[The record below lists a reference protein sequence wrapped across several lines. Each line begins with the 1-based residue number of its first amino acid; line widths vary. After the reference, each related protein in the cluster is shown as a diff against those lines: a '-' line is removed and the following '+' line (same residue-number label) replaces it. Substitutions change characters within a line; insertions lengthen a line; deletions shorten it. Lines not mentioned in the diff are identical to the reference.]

1 MHTAGVQ
8 HPSRFAKLVLILACV
23 SACKPKPEDTA
34 AGSSAGS
41 ASAAARQA
49 SPPAP
54 SASARAGAAPSTLPE
69 AELKRFVARWEAVQN
84 EHDFAAYSSLYADR
98 FMGVKRVGSYSKRF
112 DRAAWLL
119 DRKPM
124 FEGGAK
130 VRVADLALVAAGGS
144 TRVIFTQEFVSAGFR
159 DTGKKELFLVAAPGG
174 GVQISREEM
183 LSSDVSATSSSD
195 EGVLAYHRDGPVLQ
209 RGFDKR
215 ALKSPPRLLSSAGA
229 SPIEISFEI
238 SPEALSA
245 GSRAWL
251 GREVTAY
258 TTRGLTC
265 SGRVARFE
273 ARVQAVPH
281 FGMRQSWNG
290 ELDAPK
296 ASPAEIA
303 KTVEGMAQSEEHFV
317 VGVLDRA
324 CAGTWASA
332 ASHPFTPA
340 VAAKGLLR
348 EAGVAAFKAL
358 PSYAE
363 LQGAFVKESKD
374 RARAWETV
382 DGELNVVELRAPAR
396 PPLLLVSAR
405 GGVGCS
411 GFNGALSAFW
421 QIGGSADAPKLTAAA
436 PPSKQYLTLRG
447 AIDQK
452 AAGLAL
458 FAGPDGYDDEVAVLR
473 LTPAKAA
480 RSVLLSTSF
489 WDCDC

>member
-1 MHTAGVQ
+1 M
-8 HPSRFAKLVLILACV
+8 LVCV
-23 SACKPKPEDTA
+23 NACKPKPESTG
-34 AGSSAGS
+34 AGSGTGS
-41 ASAAARQA
+41 ASAAAQPA
-49 SPPAP
+49 SPAL
-54 SASARAGAAPSTLPE
+54 SASARAGAALSALPE
-69 AELKRFVARWEAVQN
+69 AELKRFVARWEAAQN
-84 EHDFAAYSSLYADR
+84 EHDFASYSSLYAER
-98 FMGVKRVGSYSKRF
+98 FMGVKRVGTYSKRF
-112 DRAAWLL
+112 DRAAWLV

-130 VRVADLALVAAGGS
+130 VRVADLVLVAAGGS

-159 DTGKKELFLVAAPGG
+159 DTGKKELFLVASPGG
-174 GVQISREEM
+174 SVQISREEM

-195 EGVLAYHRDGPVLQ
+195 DGVLAYHRDGVVLQ

-215 ALKSPPRLLSSAGA
+215 ALKGQPRLLSSAGA
-229 SPIEISFEI
+229 SPIEIGFEVA
-238 SPEALSA
+238 PEALSA

-251 GREVTAY
+251 GREITAY
-258 TTRGLTC
+258 AASGQSC

-296 ASPAEIA
+296 AAPADIA
-303 KTVEGMAQSEEHFV
+303 KTVAGMAQSEEHFV

-324 CAGTWASA
+324 CSGTWASA
-332 ASHPFTPA
+332 ALHPFTPA

-363 LQGAFVKESKD
+363 LQRAFVKESKD
-374 RARAWETV
+374 TTRAWETV
-382 DGELNVVELRAPAR
+382 NGELNVVELRAPAR
-396 PPLLLVSAR
+396 PPLLLVAAR

-421 QIGGSADAPKLTAAA
+421 QIGGSADAPKLTPAA
-436 PPSKQYLTLRG
+436 PASTQYLTLRG

-458 FAGPDGYDDEVAVLR
+458 FTGPDGYDDEVAVLR
-473 LTPAKAA
+473 LSPSKTA